1 MYVYMQTQPARIC
14 MLCLLKQHF
23 IHPELMLNLD
33 GHLDIFLRAES
44 FFLPS
49 SFLCFLSLVFT
60 FACSGKINKYIHTCI
75 HNGWDY

>member
-1 MYVYMQTQPARIC
+1 MYVYMQTQPARTC

-44 FFLPS
+44 FSLPS
-49 SFLCFLSLVFT
+49 SFLFFLSPVFT
-60 FACSGKINKYIHTCI
+60 FTCSGKINKCI
-75 HNGWDY
+75 KT